1 MSKNGLLQRDQ
12 KYRSSLTAS
21 ADVLRDLQVE
31 LRDYQFNLESTEIS
45 EAILERLKAY
55 YETQN
60 QIKSMLHKRYAPAG
74 ADFFV
79 ESVLFFLKLVLA
91 SRSPSLE
98 VHSERQIRRMR
109 NAQRPDISIWKGDQ
123 VVATIECKTQLGWNR
138 GGWEADFQ
146 LREQKLQTEFPK
158 AKAFLLVMT
167 GSNWGGFGDNKQLGK
182 KYFCLLADVWPGL
195 YKSPNQI
202 LTPIESLFKKVCWLV
217 ANADLAS

>member
-1 MSKNGLLQRDQ
+1 MPKNELLQFDE
-12 KYRSSLTAS
+12 KYRNAIAAPVEAMRKLQGELH
-21 ADVLRDLQVE
+21 DYPFDL
-31 LRDYQFNLESTEIS
+31 DATEIS

-79 ESVLFFLKLVLA
+79 ESVLFFVKLVLA

-138 GGWEADFQ
+138 GGWEVDFK
-146 LREQKLQTEFPK
+146 LREHKLQTEFPK

-202 LTPIESLFKKVCWLV
+202 LTPIESLFKKV
-217 ANADLAS
+217 AG